1 VISKTKLTISAHFLV
16 AGLSL
21 LALAACGSS
30 DPVKIEANTGVE
42 TSVYKKNYRSDLF
55 SAAAQF
61 EIEFVDFYL
70 GIGNLTEDLLTDFLE
85 NSEDANKGY
94 LAAIKR
100 IRSIDD
106 SSDDLFHFGTEVKH
120 LTSDEIDLSLS
131 ENDQILIIEINP
143 LAIEAMNLASE
154 FLQVARDAATA
165 LSIVDKPTWVS
176 LQDKLVEIAQKYYE
190 TGTARGRLYKS
201 LGEGLED
208 ESLRASFYDLG
219 ETF

>member
-1 VISKTKLTISAHFLV
+1 V
-16 AGLSL
+16 GCLSL
-21 LALAACGSS
+21 LALAACASS

-42 TSVYKKNYRSDLF
+42 TSVYEKNYRSDLF
-55 SAAAQF
+55 SASAQF

-70 GIGNLTEDLLTDFLE
+70 GVGNLTEDLLTDFLE

-106 SSDDLFHFGTEVKH
+106 STNDLFHFGTEVKH

-131 ENDQILIIEINP
+131 ENDKILIIEINP

-176 LQDKLVEIAQKYYE
+176 LQDELVEIAQKYYE

-201 LGEGLED
+201 LGESLED

>member
-1 VISKTKLTISAHFLV
+1 MISKAKKNFLARFLAGSLVLLT
-16 AGLSL
+16 
-21 LALAACGSS
+21 LAACGSS
-30 DPVKIEANTGVE
+30 DPAKIEADTSVE
-42 TSVYKKNYRSDLF
+42 TSVDGKNYRSDLF

-70 GIGNLTEDLLTDFLE
+70 IIGNLTEDLLTDFLE
-85 NSEDANKGY
+85 NSDDANKGY

-106 SSDDLFHFGTEVKH
+106 STDDLFRFGTEVKH

-131 ENDQILIIEINP
+131 ENDKTLITEINP
-143 LAIEAMNLASE
+143 SVIEAMNLVSE
-154 FLQVARDAATA
+154 FLQVAMDAATA

-176 LQDKLVEIAQKYYE
+176 LQDNLVEIAQKYYE
-190 TGTARGRLYKS
+190 TGTSRGQLYKS
-201 LGEGLED
+201 LGESLEN